1 MCGKSARTVRSGGD
15 RKRAYGND
23 YTGTKPETADTA
35 KSEPKGHRAGS
46 RPYHR
51 LVVRPGCSLLALI
64 FGKVTREALSGPG
77 HNSVRPQIQEEAER
91 ALRH

>member
-35 KSEPKGHRAGS
+35 KSEPTGYRAGP
-46 RPYHR
+46 RPYHA
-51 LVVRPGCSLLALI
+51 LVREPRRPRA
-64 FGKVTREALSGPG
+64 
-77 HNSVRPQIQEEAER
+77 NSPIARTLRQPSTVAARRAEEAESLPNR
-91 ALRH
+91 PPGR

>member
-35 KSEPKGHRAGS
+35 KSEPTGYRAGP
-46 RPYHR
+46 RPYHA
-51 LVVRPGCSLLALI
+51 LVVR
-64 FGKVTREALSGPG
+64 RR
-77 HNSVRPQIQEEAER
+77 VRTNVSAHRTPMK
-91 ALRH
+91 

>member
-35 KSEPKGHRAGS
+35 KSEPPGYRAGP
-46 RPYHR
+46 RPYHA
-51 LVVRPGCSLLALI
+51 LVLPLSRYRKHRPALAQRIQRGPPLRRNS
-64 FGKVTREALSGPG
+64 RE
-77 HNSVRPQIQEEAER
+77 
-91 ALRH
+91 